1 MLWGVLEDS
10 PCWPLAAATHLEPRH
25 AGGCPRLD
33 QAAAVPA
40 EVGPEVLGL
49 HAPPRWLA

>member
-25 AGGCPRLD
+25 AGGCPR
-33 QAAAVPA
+33 Q
-40 EVGPEVLGL
+40 PEVIRANNLKDSLYLLHGL
-49 HAPPRWLA
+49 